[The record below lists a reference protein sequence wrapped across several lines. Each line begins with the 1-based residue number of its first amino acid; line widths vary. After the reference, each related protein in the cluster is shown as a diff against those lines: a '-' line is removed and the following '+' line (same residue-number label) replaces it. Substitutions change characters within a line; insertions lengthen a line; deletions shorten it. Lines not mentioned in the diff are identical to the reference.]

1 MKPIAIYVNLC
12 LIFGITI
19 FQNLEASFDIYGKGM
34 AKDGLTNTLP
44 TSDTFIESASG
55 SVSIDLNS
63 SSYRY
68 RRALNIRNVPSN
80 SVNSVAFYVDGV
92 KVSEDFSDPYMLFDN
107 GNWLPSEGTYT
118 VTAKHLNSNGTQI
131 NQETLSINIIE
142 PLSHR
147 KRKVFLSTGIPN
159 QAVQIKMKNHEYIFG
174 SQTVE
179 SWTLNDTNPDDPTA
193 EQRKPYPIRISGTN
207 SNGSPLNPSSQEM
220 QLTEKYREVFL
231 ENFNYTVAGNAM
243 KWYSNGESGT
253 DFTSADR
260 WHQWHRDNNIP
271 VRGHTLLWGRG
282 HENENS
288 GQNASREMHDRESV
302 ENLMEAG
309 QFEAAKTRIKT
320 RIQGIVSH
328 YAGEIDEWDFNNELW
343 NFDKYRKE
351 FDGQNY
357 FKNNGHGPSGDSI
370 LAEFEQWAREANPNI
385 KLFHN
390 DFNII
395 TQSNTSNATKYRDLI
410 QDLRDNHG
418 VDVDGIGVQGHFG
431 WVRSKQHIMDCFDIL
446 STLGLP
452 IKVTEFDA
460 GNDSMSDSQRAQL
473 LENLY
478 RASFEHQNV
487 EGVIMWGF
495 WSGCHWRR
503 AKAPW
508 QYVGY
513 ERNDYDLGN
522 DNPLQWTETPQVDRY
537 QDLVFGEW
545 WTDTN
550 LVTDENGN
558 IEISAFAGDYDILI
572 NGVTYNQS
580 ISTNSDGETLY
591 LQNSGGEL
599 TESLGDFEISNP
611 SAGSIF
617 PVNAPIEINT
627 SYPDGSDAGISSV
640 EFYINGILR
649 KADSVSPFRMTWYD
663 TELGNH
669 EISIIA
675 QGNSVIEDS
684 IFVSVSATSG
694 QGPNLIS
701 NSGFDTAA
709 IDSNLSEVGADD
721 ITISTTQAYSGSSSL
736 FVDRPIS
743 GTGNNTWRGVKY
755 NFDLEEGSTYNFS
768 AKIFLED
775 DSNRIALT
783 TKKENTNIYTYP
795 SEITNAQGGIWYDLS
810 GEFLYQSAQMDFL
823 YIAGVDAGVDF
834 YVDDISLS
842 KVGGFPLIN
851 PDDTDGDGMLD
862 TWEQQFF
869 PSMNVADVLP
879 NADADGDGA
888 TNLEEFRSDTIPLNP
903 FLSFHISDYN
913 YGATSFE
920 CEWRGSPNKDYRVL
934 STTDLSSGEWS
945 VVEEALSGS
954 LTYNNTWSNDHQGA
968 ETKFYKVEIDD

>member
-1 MKPIAIYVNLC
+1 MKPSAIYVNLC

-68 RRALNIRNVPSN
+68 RRALNIRNIPSN
-80 SVNSVAFYVDGV
+80 PVNSVAFYVNGV
-92 KVSEDFSDPYMLFDN
+92 KASEDFSNPYMLYDN

-118 VTAKHLNSNGTQI
+118 VTAKHLDSNGTQI
-131 NQETLSINIIE
+131 SQETLSINIIE

-207 SNGSPLNPSSQEM
+207 LNGSPLNSSSQEM

-260 WHQWHRDNNIP
+260 WHQWHKDNNIP

-282 HENENS
+282 YENENS

-302 ENLMEAG
+302 EDLMEAG

-395 TQSNTSNATKYRDLI
+395 TQSDTSNATKYRDLI

-431 WVRSKQHIMDCFDIL
+431 WVRSKQHIIDCFDIL

-460 GNDSMSDSQRAQL
+460 GNDSMSDSQRAEL

-558 IEISAFAGDYDILI
+558 IELSAFAGDYDILI

-580 ISTNSDGETLY
+580 ISTNTDGKTLY
-591 LQNSGGEL
+591 LQSSGGEL
-599 TESLGDFEISNP
+599 TESMGDFEISNP

-649 KADSVSPFRMTWYD
+649 KVDSVSPFRMTWYD
-663 TELGNH
+663 AELGNH

-675 QGNSVIEDS
+675 QGNSVIDDS

-709 IDSNLSEVGADD
+709 IDSSLSEFGADD
-721 ITISTTQAYSGSSSL
+721 ITISTAQAYSGSSSL
-736 FVDRPIS
+736 FVERSIS

-795 SEITNAQGGIWYDLS
+795 SEIINAQGGIWYDLI

-920 CEWRGSPNKDYRVL
+920 CEWKGSPNKDYRVL

-945 VVEEALSGS
+945 VVEEALAGS
-954 LTYNNTWSNDHQGA
+954 FTYTNTWSNDHQGA